1 MINTKLQNSA
11 TEQNQDDS
19 DKKSWF
25 NNQLAW
31 GASLVLAVPI
41 AIAVAPVAVAGL
53 GLAGG
58 ILATTAI
65 GVGLVA
71 GGAYLANSYEEK
83 IGENVIA
90 KYGSSQKELE
100 GKGGG
105 EEGARIQS
113 IDNRLRD
120 LERNKEVWQLNKTVS
135 ELNTTVSD
143 NKKTQDQLAN
153 SITELRAKVNNFSKI
168 LDDLFAPPE
177 KAPPG
182 ADVAVPDASIDI
194 DWIARLT
201 AIATKKNAAGR
212 DAAAGGGGDGL
223 PPAGGDGRP
232 ADDAALGIG
241 HPHLRRLEPN
251 EGNLVAVLREG
262 GAGGGG
268 AEGGG
273 GRGEGDPAV
282 ARAAARDAARAAAR
296 AAALAAAA
304 GDGGA
309 VRPGGGEVGSA
320 EAGGGGDGL
329 LLAGGAGAGADAA
342 ARRRG
347 DKPSEAAVPDP
358 AAAILLPDGH
368 GGVGGRRA
376 EAPGPA
382 AAAAGPAGGVG
393 GRPAEA
399 PGPDA
404 APGRGEGADPTGRG
418 GARSAPAPA
427 PAPGRGAVPA
437 ATGNSASR
445 GV

>member
-1 MINTKLQNSA
+1 MINTKPQNIA

-25 NNQLAW
+25 KNELAW
-31 GASLVLAVPI
+31 GAGLFLAVPI

-83 IGENVIA
+83 MEDRVSA
-90 KYGSSQKELE
+90 KSRREESED
-100 GKGGG
+100 KGNK
-105 EEGARIQS
+105 EGAIERRFSQLEKNLGILTDKTDS
-113 IDNRLRD
+113 INTEIFQLRRAYGD
-120 LERNKEVWQLNKTVS
+120 LDRKVDANKREQDKFSRNVGQALNYFTGFF
-135 ELNTTVSD
+135 NP
-143 NKKTQDQLAN
+143 
-153 SITELRAKVNNFSKI
+153 
-168 LDDLFAPPE
+168 LFEGGPA
-177 KAPPG
+177 
-182 ADVAVPDASIDI
+182 ADVNDMLPRFNAAQANHVVALDA
-194 DWIARLT
+194 A
-201 AIATKKNAAGR
+201 AAGR
-212 DAAAGGGGDGL
+212 DAGLGG
-223 PPAGGDGRP
+223 AGGDGRP

-241 HPHLRRLEPN
+241 HPPLRRLEPN

-268 AEGGG
+268 DGLPPAGGG
-273 GRGEGDPAV
+273 DGRGEGDPAV
-282 ARAAARDAARAAAR
+282 ARDAARAAAR

-329 LLAGGAGAGADAA
+329 LLAGGSGAGADAA

-376 EAPGPA
+376 EAPDPA
-382 AAAAGPAGGVG
+382 AAGAGGGGGGAEVAGAAAGGG
-393 GRPAEA
+393 P
-399 PGPDA
+399 
-404 APGRGEGADPTGRG
+404 G
-418 GARSAPAPA
+418 GAVPG
-427 PAPGRGAVPA
+427 PAPGRGRGPATAAA
-437 ATGNSASR
+437 ATGNSAYK